1 MQESHQRLLE
11 QAKAAPDDYSREAAI
26 LSSKPDWDSL
36 ETSGQIPK
44 GSAQWLNQIHGASG
58 SAVVTLAQRNEE
70 VISGL
75 LSVVKNVTDMHAV
88 QYALTVIYEATRYD
102 SSFWNLLVDFARKT
116 DVLAP
121 FTRFLS
127 SDRAAD
133 DSYSSDKAI
142 YILTDI
148 MSHDG
153 GRKFNPQEAKMV
165 ADSVA
170 DDKNMKFRGVTH
182 LGRLDAFCNL
192 LKFDGFREVVWSNK
206 KVQRCIM
213 DAISG
218 SESSDPLVLYRG
230 VFCLWCVSFNEQI
243 VSTSIAENG
252 DDIVQAL
259 LSVAANCRVEKVIRM
274 ALAVLNNFLKDD
286 KMCTAIVESGII
298 HYVQNLEYEKWRDQE
313 LYEDIR
319 KVAAMIASEVNTH
332 TNFERYENELKTGKL
347 RWGFIHSEKFWLENA
362 EKFEKDQFA
371 AVKALVALLKSD
383 SADDTTKAVAC
394 HDIGEFARLY
404 PTGKQVLNRLSA
416 KPAVMALMT
425 SKDRDVAR
433 EALLA
438 TQKLMLN
445 KWQALQQPNL

>member
-11 QAKAAPDDYSREAAI
+11 QAKAAPDDFSREAAI
-26 LSSKPDWDSL
+26 LSSKPDWQSL
-36 ETSGQIPK
+36 ENAGQIPK
-44 GSAQWLNQIHGASG
+44 GSAQWLNQIHGTSS

-75 LSVVKNVTDMHAV
+75 LSVLKSVEDMHAV
-88 QYALTVIYEATRYD
+88 QYAFTVIYEATRYD
-102 SSFWNLLVDFARKT
+102 SSFWNLLVGFARKN
-116 DVLAP
+116 DIMLP

-127 SDRAAD
+127 SDRAAE
-133 DSYSSDKAI
+133 DSYSSDKAL
-142 YILTDI
+142 YVLTNI

-153 GRKFNPQEAKMV
+153 GRRFNPQEAKMI

-170 DDKNMKFRGVTH
+170 DDKNMKFKGVSD
-182 LGRLDAFCNL
+182 LGRLDGFCNL
-192 LKFDGFREVVWSNK
+192 LKFDGFRAVVWNNR

-213 DAISG
+213 NAISG
-218 SESSDPLVLYRG
+218 VESSDPLVLYRG
-230 VFCLWCVSFNEQI
+230 VFCVWCVSFNKEL
-243 VSTSIAENG
+243 VSTSVADMG
-252 DDIVQAL
+252 DDLVQAL
-259 LSVAANCRVEKVIRM
+259 LSVVANCRVEKVIRM
-274 ALAVLNNFLKDD
+274 TLAVLSNFLGDD

-313 LYEDIR
+313 LYEDVR
-319 KVAAMIASEVNTH
+319 KVAAMIASEISTH
-332 TNFERYENELKTGKL
+332 TNFERYERELRTNKL

-362 EKFEKDQFA
+362 EKFDREQFA

-394 HDIGEFARLY
+394 HDIGEFARVY

-445 KWQALQQPNL
+445 KWQALQQGAL